1 MSEQKSNNDSAPGTF
16 SFFET
21 FQSSG
26 DGIPSLESF
35 AVSGEL
41 PQLTPEAPEATEPPD
56 AEDPVLA
63 EPVATEAKQVAVE
76 VAAAE
81 EPVAEMIEE
90 VVATEVVQPQPA
102 ASTSIPVAD
111 EDDDYEIDPVLRPPV
126 AKVPVA
132 ESVAKEVA
140 SQPVAQK
147 SDDVVEHSTA
157 AAEEVATVE
166 TQSVETQPVE
176 TQAVEAPVVEQKVEV
191 VEPIAQASVPAAP
204 PVEVASQPAEPVAE
218 NSSTPEPKPLT
229 VEAIVAAAAA
239 RAQAGAS
246 AAKPIAPSQPVFV
259 VPEVVE
265 PVVAAPVTET
275 SQAAATPAAPVPAP
289 APTTHQ
295 PVVTTADIPA
305 AQPAA
310 PKPAAVQAPVTDT
323 PAAARA
329 EQGKSNSDAT
339 EAPAEE
345 SDGKLKFAEL
355 ALSDDVQAAVLQSG
369 YDTPTEI
376 QAQII
381 PHMLEGRDVLA
392 QSQTGTGKT
401 AAFALPILSRIK
413 TDKRET
419 QVLVLA
425 PTRELAM
432 QVAESFE
439 TYGANVRGFQVAAI
453 YGGAGYEN
461 QIRQLRRASV
471 VVGTPGRVIDH
482 IKKGTLKLDNLD
494 CLVLDEAD
502 EMLNMGFLEDVQFVL
517 EKTPSTRQVALFSA
531 TMPVPIRNIAD
542 RYLNQPIK
550 ITVKQKTMTA
560 EAIRQR
566 AAFVSP
572 RDKMEVLARFLEVE
586 ETDGCIVFARTREAT
601 STVADELN
609 ARGFKAA
616 ALNGDMPQQVRERT
630 VDQLKAGRL
639 NIVVA
644 TDVAAR
650 GLDVPRILH
659 VFNYD
664 VPMDNESYIH
674 RIGRTGRA
682 GKKGHAILFVTGG
695 QRNRLRSIERAT
707 RQQIEIVEAPTAEQ
721 VNEVRKKTFLGTI
734 DDTIGKRDL
743 SFFKQ
748 MLQDHATASG
758 VELIDIAAA
767 LADQMQQGR
776 SFFATDLPKARRR
789 DNDGGRDRNDRG
801 GRDRF
806 ERNDRGRQQDRRRSS
821 GPARGGMQRYRIEV
835 GRADNVKPGNIV
847 GAVANEGGID
857 GDQIGP
863 ISIYDDYSTVD
874 LPDGMSADV
883 FQILRKVRVA
893 GKQLQLTRA
902 SPSDDQEQKRF
913 GGGKKFGDRNGGGG
927 GGRRF
932 GGNQG
937 GSGGGFKGK
946 SLAKKKFRRD

>member
-1 MSEQKSNNDSAPGTF
+1 MSEQQSNNDSAPGTF

-26 DGIPSLESF
+26 AEIPSLESI

-41 PQLTPEAPEATEPPD
+41 PQLPSSVPEVKQTSDPAEA
-56 AEDPVLA
+56 DPVA
-63 EPVATEAKQVAVE
+63 EIQHPESLE
-76 VAAAE
+76 VAADVPDQTQSQASGGA
-81 EPVAEMIEE
+81 VAE
-90 VVATEVVQPQPA
+90 VDLGASVADMKD
-102 ASTSIPVAD
+102 D
-111 EDDDYEIDPVLRPPV
+111 EDDFDSEIDPVLRPP
-126 AKVPVA
+126 
-132 ESVAKEVA
+132 
-140 SQPVAQK
+140 
-147 SDDVVEHSTA
+147 
-157 AAEEVATVE
+157 
-166 TQSVETQPVE
+166 
-176 TQAVEAPVVEQKVEV
+176 
-191 VEPIAQASVPAAP
+191 AAP
-204 PVEVASQPAEPVAE
+204 PTPRESVPPTSVSAEQSTEQSSALHVPEPTVNSADPQPQHEEVVSEVGSDKTAGAS
-218 NSSTPEPKPLT
+218 PKPLT
-229 VEAIVAAAAA
+229 VEEIVAAAAA
-239 RAQAGAS
+239 RVNPPAQDQ
-246 AAKPIAPSQPVFV
+246 AKS
-259 VPEVVE
+259 
-265 PVVAAPVTET
+265 
-275 SQAAATPAAPVPAP
+275 TPAAPPVSETFSQPIVE
-289 APTTHQ
+289 TQ
-295 PVVTTADIPA
+295 PVVSEPVPA
-305 AQPAA
+305 VS
-310 PKPAAVQAPVTDT
+310 KPVAQAPQVAPST
-323 PAAARA
+323 
-329 EQGKSNSDAT
+329 EVAT
-339 EAPAEE
+339 EAPAAKPVAVE
-345 SDGKLKFAEL
+345 SIVDQVISGQSVVVPPTNGDPAVGGSTENAVQKNQVEDVRKSQVTEVASQKSVAEPVSKAASVSDSSSGSSEISQDGKPRFADL
-355 ALSDDVQAAVLQSG
+355 PLSDFVKSAVQQSG
-369 YDTPTEI
+369 YDTPTDI

-381 PHMLEGRDVLA
+381 PHMLEGRDVVA

-401 AAFALPILSRIK
+401 AAFALPVLSRIE
-413 TDKRET
+413 TSRRET

-439 TYGANVRGFQVAAI
+439 TYGADVPGFQVAAI
-453 YGGAGYEN
+453 YGGAGYDH
-461 QIRQLRRASV
+461 QIRQLKRASV

-482 IKKGTLKLDNLD
+482 IKKGTLKLSTLS

-517 EKTPSTRQVALFSA
+517 EHTPENRQVALFSA
-531 TMPVPIRNIAD
+531 TMPGPIRNIAD
-542 RYLNQPIK
+542 RYLNNPVK

-566 AAFVSP
+566 AVFVPP

-586 ETDGCIVFARTREAT
+586 ETDGVIVFARTREGTA
-601 STVADELN
+601 TVADELN
-609 ARGFKAA
+609 ARGLKAA

-682 GKKGHAILFVTGG
+682 GKEGHAILFVTGG
-695 QRNRLRSIERAT
+695 QKNRLRSIERAT
-707 RQQIEIVEAPTAEQ
+707 RQPIEIVEAPTADQ
-721 VNEVRKKTFLGTI
+721 VNDVRKKTFLASI
-734 DDTIGKRDL
+734 DQTIGKRDL

-748 MLQDHATASG
+748 MLSDHAAATG

-767 LADQMQQGR
+767 LADQLQQGR
-776 SFFATDLPKARRR
+776 PFFAEDLPKTRRR
-789 DNDGGRDRNDRG
+789 EHDRNRERNEHGG

-806 ERNDRGRQQDRRRSS
+806 ERGDRGGRQDRRRTG

-874 LPDGMSADV
+874 LPDGMPQDV
-883 FQILRKVRVA
+883 FQTLRKVRVA
-893 GKQLQLTRA
+893 GKQLQLSRA
-902 SPSDDQEQKRF
+902 TPSDDQPKSRF
-913 GGGKKFGDRNGGGG
+913 GGKKFGDRKGGGASG
-927 GGRRF
+927 GPGGNRRF
-932 GGNQG
+932 GGQG
-937 GSGGGFKGK
+937 GGGNKGK
-946 SLAKKKFRRD
+946 SFGKRKFRRD

>member
-26 DGIPSLESF
+26 DGIPSLDSF

-41 PQLTPEAPEATEPPD
+41 PQLPASIPD
-56 AEDPVLA
+56 AEPVVETPVAA
-63 EPVATEAKQVAVE
+63 EPVEVQAVAE
-76 VAAAE
+76 P
-81 EPVAEMIEE
+81 EPVIEE
-90 VVATEVVQPQPA
+90 VVVEEAAPEVVVAEVVQPEPVVSA
-102 ASTSIPVAD
+102 AVVAAE
-111 EDDDYEIDPVLRPPV
+111 EDDDYDVDPVLRPPV
-126 AKVPVA
+126 AKAKVVVSAPEETVA
-132 ESVAKEVA
+132 EVV
-140 SQPVAQK
+140 SQPVVEK
-147 SDDVVEHSTA
+147 SDDTVVEHSLI
-157 AAEEVATVE
+157 AAEVAPV
-166 TQSVETQPVE
+166 VE
-176 TQAVEAPVVEQKVEV
+176 TQAVVAPVVETPVVEAPVVESKVEV
-191 VEPIAQASVPAAP
+191 VEHIAQSSVESVEQTIKPV
-204 PVEVASQPAEPVAE
+204 VEVAAA
-218 NSSTPEPKPLT
+218 PEPKPLT

-239 RAQAGAS
+239 RAQRGAS
-246 AAKPIAPSQPVFV
+246 VPVEKVVAQPVV
-259 VPEVVE
+259 VPPVAVEPLAVQPVVE
-265 PVVAAPVTET
+265 TPVVAAP
-275 SQAAATPAAPVPAP
+275 
-289 APTTHQ
+289 
-295 PVVTTADIPA
+295 PVVPKADEPERFVAVPVVAA
-305 AQPAA
+305 AQPVAPKQPVAQTPVAAAA
-310 PKPAAVQAPVTDT
+310 PIQEVPSETTVV
-323 PAAARA
+323 
-329 EQGKSNSDAT
+329 
-339 EAPAEE
+339 E

-355 ALSDDVQAAVLQSG
+355 PLSEDVQAAVRQSG

-413 TDKRET
+413 TEKHET

-439 TYGANVRGFQVAAI
+439 TYGAQVKGFQVAAI

-482 IKKGTLKLDNLD
+482 IKKGTLKLGTLD

-517 EKTPSTRQVALFSA
+517 EKTPPNRQVALFSA

-542 RYLNQPIK
+542 RYLNEPVK

-572 RDKMEVLARFLEVE
+572 RDKIEVLARFLEVE

-601 STVADELN
+601 STVADELT

-695 QRNRLRSIERAT
+695 QKNRLRSIERAT
-707 RQQIEIVEAPTAEQ
+707 RQPIEIVEAPTADQ
-721 VNEVRKKTFLGTI
+721 VNEVRKKTFLATI

-748 MLQDHATASG
+748 MLHDHAEASG
-758 VELIDIAAA
+758 AELVDIAAA
-767 LADQMQQGR
+767 LADQLQLGR
-776 SFFATDLPKARRR
+776 SFFAADLPKTRRR
-789 DNDGGRDRNDRG
+789 ENDGGRDRNDRG

-806 ERNDRGRQQDRRRSS
+806 EREDRGGQQDRRRSS

-857 GDQIGP
+857 GNQIGP

-874 LPDGMSADV
+874 LPDGLPADV
-883 FQILRKVRVA
+883 FQTLRKVRVA

-902 SPSDDQEQKRF
+902 SPSDDQEQSRF
-913 GGGKKFGDRNGGGG
+913 GGKKFGDRNSGGGG
-927 GGRRF
+927 GSRF
-932 GGNQG
+932 GGNRGGQG

-946 SLAKKKFRRD
+946 SFAKKKFRRD

>member
-26 DGIPSLESF
+26 DAIPSLDSISL
-35 AVSGEL
+35 SGEL
-41 PQLTPEAPEATEPPD
+41 PQLPTSPPPVTEQ
-56 AEDPVLA
+56 PVTEQPVTNEP
-63 EPVATEAKQVAVE
+63 EPVGVGERESVSEDVGVVGE
-76 VAAAE
+76 VAAEDIAV
-81 EPVAEMIEE
+81 EPVVAEQVEIPETAADVQSPP
-90 VVATEVVQPQPA
+90 VVTPQA
-102 ASTSIPVAD
+102 AD
-111 EDDDYEIDPVLRPPV
+111 DDDDYEIDPVLRPPV
-126 AKVPVA
+126 VKPPVVNPTAAKPTTAAKVKPVAKAKSVEPAASAPVADVVQEATCAVA
-132 ESVAKEVA
+132 ES
-140 SQPVAQK
+140 SQPV
-147 SDDVVEHSTA
+147 VEA
-157 AAEEVATVE
+157 
-166 TQSVETQPVE
+166 
-176 TQAVEAPVVEQKVEV
+176 APVVAQPVVTPPVGEDKVPTVESATEV
-191 VEPIAQASVPAAP
+191 VEQETKPTADADSVP
-204 PVEVASQPAEPVAE
+204 ES
-218 NSSTPEPKPLT
+218 KPLT

-239 RAQAGAS
+239 RVRATDSTDKTSVQPAVT
-246 AAKPIAPSQPVFV
+246 AP
-259 VPEVVE
+259 
-265 PVVAAPVTET
+265 VAA
-275 SQAAATPAAPVPAP
+275 AA
-289 APTTHQ
+289 
-295 PVVTTADIPA
+295 VTTPPA
-305 AQPAA
+305 KKMPVAAEETAA
-310 PKPAAVQAPVTDT
+310 PKPVAAPEPVVSEPVATQPAVVESPVQTSAISPE
-323 PAAARA
+323 A
-329 EQGKSNSDAT
+329 GSDA
-339 EAPAEE
+339 
-345 SDGKLKFAEL
+345 SDGKVKFAEL
-355 ALSDDVQAAVLQSG
+355 PLSDHVQAAVQQSG

-413 TDKRET
+413 TEQRTT

-432 QVAESFE
+432 QVADSFE
-439 TYGANVRGFQVAAI
+439 TYGAQVPGFQVAAI

-461 QIRQLRRASV
+461 QIRQLKRASV

-482 IKKGTLKLDNLD
+482 IKKGTLKLGTLD

-517 EKTPSTRQVALFSA
+517 EKTPANRQVALFSA

-542 RYLNQPIK
+542 RYLNAPIK

-586 ETDGCIVFARTREAT
+586 ETDGCIVFARTREGTA
-601 STVADELN
+601 TVADELN

-630 VDQLKAGRL
+630 VDHLKAGRL

-650 GLDVPRILH
+650 GLDVPRIRH

-695 QRNRLRSIERAT
+695 QKNRLRSIERAT
-707 RQQIEIVEAPTAEQ
+707 RQPIEIVQVPTADE
-721 VNEVRKKTFLGTI
+721 VNEVRKKTFLAAI
-734 DDTIGKRDL
+734 DKTVEERDL

-748 MLQDHATASG
+748 MLHDHAETSG
-758 VELIDIAAA
+758 ADVVDIAAA
-767 LADQMQQGR
+767 LADQLQQGR
-776 SFFATDLPKARRR
+776 SFFAAELPKARRR
-789 DNDGGRDRNDRG
+789 DNEGGRDRNDRG

-806 ERNDRGRQQDRRRSS
+806 DRNDRGGQQDRRRKS

-874 LPDGMSADV
+874 LPDGMPADI
-883 FQILRKVRVA
+883 FQLLRKVRVA

-927 GGRRF
+927 RRF
-932 GGNQG
+932 GGHQG

-946 SLAKKKFRRD
+946 NFAKKKFRRD

>member
-1 MSEQKSNNDSAPGTF
+1 MSEQKSNNDSATGTF

-26 DGIPSLESF
+26 DGIPSLDSF

-41 PQLTPEAPEATEPPD
+41 PQLPASDPETVD
-56 AEDPVLA
+56 
-63 EPVATEAKQVAVE
+63 QSVAVE
-76 VAAAE
+76 PAAVEAVVE
-81 EPVAEMIEE
+81 QEPEIE
-90 VVATEVVQPQPA
+90 VVASVEETAAEVVVAEAAQPEPVVSA
-102 ASTSIPVAD
+102 ASEA
-111 EDDDYEIDPVLRPPV
+111 DDDEYDIDPVLRPPV
-126 AKVPVA
+126 ANA
-132 ESVAKEVA
+132 EVV
-140 SQPVAQK
+140 K
-147 SDDVVEHSTA
+147 SAPGT
-157 AAEEVATVE
+157 EEVAEVVHQSVTQKPDATAVQKSTPAVEAAPVIE
-166 TQSVETQPVE
+166 TQV
-176 TQAVEAPVVEQKVEV
+176 VEAPVVEPVVAV
-191 VEPIAQASVPAAP
+191 VEPIAQSPVKVVEQAAELVIDAP
-204 PVEVASQPAEPVAE
+204 SAP
-218 NSSTPEPKPLT
+218 TPKPLT
-229 VEAIVAAAAA
+229 VQEIVAAAAA
-239 RAQAGAS
+239 RARSGAS
-246 AAKPIAPSQPVFV
+246 ATV
-259 VPEVVE
+259 VPEVVVPE
-265 PVVAAPVTET
+265 VVAPQMVTPVAVNPVVVEPVVVQPTIETPAAKPAAFVSKPVVAAPEV
-275 SQAAATPAAPVPAP
+275 SVP
-289 APTTHQ
+289 Q
-295 PVVTTADIPA
+295 PVASKPPVVHSPVASSPVEA
-305 AQPAA
+305 AVPNHEVKSENQPEA
-310 PKPAAVQAPVTDT
+310 KPA
-323 PAAARA
+323 
-329 EQGKSNSDAT
+329 
-339 EAPAEE
+339 E

-355 ALSDDVQAAVLQSG
+355 ALSDAVKAAVQQSG

-413 TDKRET
+413 TEKRET

-439 TYGANVRGFQVAAI
+439 TYGSQVRGFQVAAI

-461 QIRQLRRASV
+461 QIRQLKRASV

-482 IKKGTLKLDNLD
+482 IKKGTLKLDSLD

-517 EKTPSTRQVALFSA
+517 EKTPANRQVALFSA

-542 RYLNQPIK
+542 RYLDNPAK

-586 ETDGCIVFARTREAT
+586 ETEGVLVFARTREAT
-601 STVADELN
+601 STIADELN
-609 ARGFKAA
+609 ARGLKAA

-630 VDQLKAGRL
+630 VEQLKAGRL

-695 QRNRLRSIERAT
+695 QKNRLRSIERAT
-707 RQQIEIVEAPTAEQ
+707 RQPIEIVEAPTAEQ
-721 VNEVRKKTFLGTI
+721 VNEVRKKTFLATI
-734 DDTIGKRDL
+734 DQTIGKRDL

-748 MLQDHATASG
+748 MLQDHAAATE

-767 LADQMQQGR
+767 LADQLQQGR
-776 SFFATDLPKARRR
+776 SFFATDLPKTRRR
-789 DNDGGRDRNDRG
+789 ENEGGRDRNERG

-806 ERNDRGRQQDRRRSS
+806 EREDRGGQQDRRRNS
-821 GPARGGMQRYRIEV
+821 GPPRGGMQRYRIEV

-874 LPDGMSADV
+874 LPDGMPADV
-883 FQILRKVRVA
+883 FQTLRKVRVA
-893 GKQLQLTRA
+893 GKQLQLSRA
-902 SPSDDQEQKRF
+902 TPSDDQEQKRF
-913 GGGKKFGDRNGGGG
+913 AGKKFGDRNSSGGAS

-932 GGNQG
+932 GSNRG
-937 GSGGGFKGK
+937 GQSTSGGGGFKGK
-946 SLAKKKFRRD
+946 SFAKKKFRRD